1 MAQKQ
6 KYAYLCGKKTKETM
20 KKLLLTMVLAA
31 MAMSAAAQS
40 ENKEM
45 VGQKE
50 RRDSVALRKVTEKAG
65 LDEKRYLAVQQEKTD
80 STTQAERRTTMK
92 EVTVKAARTVQQA
105 DGMWLFPTR
114 KQLESSPNG
123 YSLLAKLSL
132 PHIRVDE
139 ATSSIMALS
148 SIGGVQVRINDVVA
162 SKEDL
167 LALDME
173 GVQRVEFID
182 NPSLRYGEGI
192 AYVINIKVKKP
203 VGGYVL
209 GADLTSTLTTV
220 SGNENVF
227 GKVNHGRSEW
237 AFSYGLNYNRFR
249 GEEYD
254 ELATY
259 HLEAVPGGFPAGSPS
274 SPSNTVTLHRQL
286 LSKQDRSLS
295 HNAQLTYSLSDS
307 NFVFQA
313 KLAGNQTLRPSESTS
328 TMALDDVPYNSNSA
342 SRGYSPSLDLYYHQD
357 FRRHQSLT
365 ANVVGTLIQSTGE
378 IERDGA
384 EAYAYDT
391 DGRTRSLWSEALY
404 ENRLRPFT
412 ISAGT
417 QFGLRRSHNLYSGDV
432 EATNTMHT
440 SDINLFAQL
449 QGRWRRLGYMGGLG
463 VSQRYYR
470 QEGRR
475 QHFWL
480 FRPKF
485 TLSYSITDHL
495 RGRYAFEISQHVS
508 QIALVSDV
516 SIRLNQMETLVGN
529 PDIHPNRVTS
539 HDLHLTYTRPGFT
552 SDLQGYF
559 RLNSHCNMERYIRV
573 NDQFYQTQTNADNA
587 CNFFYIQSYNQ
598 WDIIPERLSL
608 SAYGGIYRFFNYGED
623 YTHTYTSYNGG
634 YSLQAYLGR
643 WTLGAYADH
652 GWNFMEGEH
661 RGHQGATWYLTASYR
676 TKFGLHISLFAQN
689 PFCSNPRTNKTELLS
704 RYIQKTVVQ
713 HHRDYGNMITLR
725 LSYRLDHG
733 RRYRD
738 IQRTMNHTDRET
750 GILSK

>member
-1 MAQKQ
+1 
-6 KYAYLCGKKTKETM
+6 M
-20 KKLLLTMVLAA
+20 KRVLLTAVLVA
-31 MAMSAAAQS
+31 MAMSAGAQNES
-40 ENKEM
+40 KEK
-45 VGQKE
+45 VG
-50 RRDSVALRKVTEKAG
+50 L
-65 LDEKRYLAVQQEKTD
+65 EKRRETDVLREEAD
-80 STTQAERRTTMK
+80 STTQAERRTTMN
-92 EVTVKAARTVQQA
+92 EVTVKAARMVQQA
-105 DGMWLFPTR
+105 DGMWVFPT
-114 KQLESSPNG
+114 KQQLESSPNG

-139 ATSSIMALS
+139 AMNSITALS
-148 SIGGVQVRINDVVA
+148 SIGGVQVRINDVAA

-167 LALDME
+167 LTLDMA
-173 GVQRVEFID
+173 GVQRVEYID
-182 NPSLRYGEGI
+182 NPSLRFGEGI
-192 AYVINIKVKKP
+192 AYVINIKVKKA
-203 VGGYVL
+203 VSGYTLGG
-209 GADLTSTLTTV
+209 DLTNTLTTV
-220 SGNENVF
+220 NGNENVF
-227 GKVNHGRSEW
+227 GKVNRGRSEL

-249 GEEYD
+249 GEQYD
-254 ELATY
+254 EQATY
-259 HLEAVPGGFPAGSPS
+259 HLETVSGDFPAGSPS
-274 SPSNTVTLHRQL
+274 STSNTITLHRQL
-286 LSKQDRSLS
+286 LSKQDRGLG

-313 KLAGNQTLRPSESTS
+313 KLAGNQTLHPSESTA
-328 TMALDDVPYNSNSA
+328 TMALDNVPYHNNSS
-342 SRGYSPSLDLYYHQD
+342 SSGYSPSLDLYYHQD

-365 ANVVGTLIQSTGE
+365 ANVVGTLIKSTGE

-384 EAYAYDT
+384 EAYVYDT

-412 ISAGT
+412 ITTGT

-432 EATNTMHT
+432 DATNMMHT
-440 SDINLFAQL
+440 SDVNLFAQL
-449 QGRWRRLGYMGGLG
+449 QGRWQRLGYMGGLG
-463 VSQRYYR
+463 ASLRYYR
-470 QEGRR
+470 QGERR

-495 RGRYAFEISQHVS
+495 RARYAFEISQHVS

-539 HDLHLTYTRPGFT
+539 HDLHLTYTLPGFT
-552 SDLQGYF
+552 SDLQGYY

-573 NDQFYQTQTNADNA
+573 NDQFYQTQTNGRSSESHQACLNGQVVTDEGKANADNA

-689 PFCSNPRTNKTELLS
+689 PFCSNPRTNKAELLS
-704 RYIQKTVVQ
+704 RYIQKTIVQ
-713 HHRDYGNMITLR
+713 HQRDFGNMFTLR

-738 IQRTMNHTDRET
+738 IQRTMEHKDTET